1 MTIKQREYESAIQKV
16 QIKNN
21 IKKEIKDKNWEM
33 KDEEIKEE
41 INKLTYTYKTRI
53 ELIKQFIWSKLSFL
67 TIIFPPTEPHIN
79 KITK

>member
-53 ELIKQFIWSKLSFL
+53 ELIKQFI
-67 TIIFPPTEPHIN
+67 
-79 KITK
+79 